1 MMTWDEYSRLM
12 LCIGRLEG
20 LREALP
26 EETANWIHLTIVD
39 LRAIGERNKPCEG
52 RNKPCEGKNK
62 NEITSSDWDNPPAAQ
77 GIPTSMIES
86 ARNGEVYL

>member
-20 LREALP
+20 LGEALP
-26 EETANWIHLTIVD
+26 EETANWLHLIIVD
-39 LRAIGERNKPCEG
+39 LRVIGDRHKPCT
-52 RNKPCEGKNK
+52 GKNDSK
-62 NEITSSDWDNPPAAQ
+62 TKSSDWDNPPAAQ
-77 GIPTSMIES
+77 AIPTSMIES

>member
-1 MMTWDEYSRLM
+1 MMTWHEYSRLM

-26 EETANWIHLTIVD
+26 EETANWLHLTIVD
-39 LRAIGERNKPCEG
+39 LRAIGERL
-52 RNKPCEGKNK
+52 KPCEGKNE